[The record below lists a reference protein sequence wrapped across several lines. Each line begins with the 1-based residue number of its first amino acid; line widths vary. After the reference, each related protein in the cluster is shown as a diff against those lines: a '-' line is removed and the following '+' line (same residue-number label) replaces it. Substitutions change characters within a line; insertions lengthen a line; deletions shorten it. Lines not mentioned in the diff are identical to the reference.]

1 MMKVLHITNTYN
13 NEILKDNPVIR
24 KIISELSMYGIE
36 QTVIIPVKRL
46 FSGKGEYIFKRNHIQ
61 EHVVPVWGLPYG
73 LLIDLKLCLSAKKI
87 FKYAPPDCDLIHA
100 HSFISD
106 GYIAYRLSKSL
117 GKPLIVSITATDVC
131 EQLLFYPHL
140 RILARKIYDQA
151 SSVISM
157 SEALRSR
164 FLKLLRIK
172 DDAKTRVIPSG
183 IEKERFENSSFKKPD
198 ARKFQLIF
206 VGRLVK
212 LKNLKRTIIAVK
224 ELICEGNELEFKI
237 IGDGPMEKQLI
248 DIVYDLGL
256 QNHVKFLGKLD
267 NDQVYQKIKESH
279 SLIMCSVRETFG
291 LVYIEALSQ
300 YRPVIYSKGVGV
312 DGLFEKEVGIG
323 CDPKS
328 IESIKMAIKEIMDH
342 YEYYLEQVIS
352 FNQEDYVNFTLE
364 NTARLYY
371 KLYLETI
378 GQTANNIRKE
388 LKKGFSM

>member
-1 MMKVLHITNTYN
+1 
-13 NEILKDNPVIR
+13 
-24 KIISELSMYGIE
+24 
-36 QTVIIPVKRL
+36 
-46 FSGKGEYIFKRNHIQ
+46 
-61 EHVVPVWGLPYG
+61 
-73 LLIDLKLCLSAKKI
+73 
-87 FKYAPPDCDLIHA
+87 
-100 HSFISD
+100 
-106 GYIAYRLSKSL
+106 
-117 GKPLIVSITATDVC
+117 
-131 EQLLFYPHL
+131 
-140 RILARKIYDQA
+140 
-151 SSVISM
+151 M

-378 GQTANNIRKE
+378 RQTANNIKKVH
-388 LKKGFSM
+388 KKGFSM